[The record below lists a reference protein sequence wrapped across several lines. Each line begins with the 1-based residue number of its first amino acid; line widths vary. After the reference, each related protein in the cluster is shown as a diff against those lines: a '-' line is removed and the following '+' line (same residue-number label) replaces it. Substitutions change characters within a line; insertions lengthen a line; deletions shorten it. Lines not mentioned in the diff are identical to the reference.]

1 METEKVTPT
10 GYSVEMLAEALLV
23 AGEISE
29 TQRKEIVVTQDGVKK
44 RLVKAIPGD
53 DHRRR
58 VGGITPAEILAAMR
72 LSGLDGRPLDEDR
85 IMKTVASMSG
95 LPYRKIDPLKLD
107 HNLITETMTR
117 AFARRHVCVPLSKGD
132 AGITFAIDNPFDQ
145 DLLHQ
150 LSQLVGGK
158 VRFVVSAKHDVL
170 RVIAEIYGFRQ
181 SVKAAEQDIG
191 GGFDIGNLEQLVKLK
206 RVEDIEA
213 NDQHIVN
220 AVEYMLHYAYDQRAS
235 DIHMEPA
242 REEARVR
249 LRIDGVLHEI
259 FRVPNIVHRAMV
271 SRLKTLARMDIA
283 EKRRPQDGRIKTQ
296 VGNIETELRV
306 SSMPMAFG
314 EKLVVRIFDPVQLFR
329 DFDELGFDNAQTE
342 MFESFLG
349 QRSGMILVTGPTGSG
364 KTTTLYS
371 TLGHISTPDV
381 NIVTIED
388 PIEMV
393 HDAFNQVLVQKKI
406 DLDFANALRSVLRQD
421 PDIIMVGE
429 IRDTETAQMAVQAAL
444 TGHLVFSTV
453 HTNDAAGA
461 ITRLKDLGVPSFL
474 LSSVLVGIVA
484 QRLVRLVCE
493 PCAVRSELSPEQA
506 AALDIHVPEGA
517 STHLPVK
524 VGAGCPRCRQTGLYG
539 RIGVYEVLAVDNTIR
554 RLIRGDADSKEIYS
568 SACAD
573 GMVTLREAAIRHLAQ
588 GRTSFSEV
596 VRVIGVS

>member
-1 METEKVTPT
+1 MATPA
-10 GYSVEMLAEALLV
+10 GYSVEGLAKALLA

-29 TQRKEIVVTQDGVKK
+29 SQRQEITVTQDGVRK
-44 RLVKAIPGD
+44 RLVKALPGTD
-53 DHRRR
+53 QRKRIDS
-58 VGGITPAEILAAMR
+58 VTPAEIVAAMR
-72 LSGLDGRPLDEDR
+72 LTGQDERPLDEDR
-85 IMKTVASMSG
+85 IMRTVAAMAG

-107 HNLITETMTR
+107 HALITETMTR
-117 AFARRHVCVPLSKGD
+117 AFARHHVCVPLAKGE
-132 AGITFAIDNPFDQ
+132 AGITFSIDNPFDQ
-145 DLLHQ
+145 DLMHQ

-170 RVIAEIYGFRQ
+170 RVIAEIYGFRH
-181 SVKAAEQDIG
+181 SVRAAEQDIG

-206 RVEDIEA
+206 RFEDIEA

-235 DIHMEPA
+235 DIHMEPT

-259 FRVPNIVHRAMV
+259 FRVPSIVHRAML

-283 EKRRPQDGRIKTQ
+283 ERRRPQDGRIKTQ
-296 VGNIETELRV
+296 VGTTETELRV
-306 SSMPMAFG
+306 SAMPVAFG
-314 EKLVVRIFDPVQLFR
+314 EKLVIRIFDPVQLFR
-329 DFDELGFDNAQTE
+329 DFRELGFDSEQGDAFE
-342 MFESFLG
+342 MFLAE
-349 QRSGMILVTGPTGSG
+349 RSGMILVTGPTGSG

-393 HDAFNQVLVQKKI
+393 HDAFNQVLVQRKI
-406 DLDFANALRSVLRQD
+406 DLGFANALRSVLRQD

-429 IRDTETAQMAVQAAL
+429 IRDAETAQMAVQAAL
-444 TGHLVFSTV
+444 TGHLVFSTL
-453 HTNDAAGA
+453 HTNDAASA
-461 ITRLKDLGVPSFL
+461 ITRMRDLGVPSFL

-484 QRLVRLVCE
+484 QRLVRLVCDQ
-493 PCAVRSELSPEQA
+493 CAAPSELTAEQA
-506 AALDIHVPEGA
+506 AALEIHVPEGA
-517 STHLPVK
+517 STRLPVQ

-539 RIGVYEVLAVDNTIR
+539 RVGVYEVLPTTNTIR
-554 RLIRGDADSKEIYS
+554 RLIRNDADAKEIHS
-568 SACAD
+568 AACAD
-573 GMVTLREAAIRHLAQ
+573 GMVTLREASIRHLAQ